1 MFRLVIVLMSVILIF
16 PTHSGENMFQSQK
29 NNLFNAIKT
38 NNEQAFS
45 ELLKADKSILESRNK
60 NDQTPLMYAIYQ
72 GNDFLAKQLILA
84 GADVNAQDNIKNTPF
99 LYAGAEGKLEIVKLA
114 LSHGAKFDIY
124 NRYGGT
130 ALIPAAEKGHLE
142 TVKLLANVPEFP
154 IDHVN
159 NLGWTALM
167 EAIVLSNGG
176 PTHTQIIKILLD
188 AGANPNIPDNQGI
201 SALEHAKKKGFKD
214 IIKLLENHQTNNN

>member
-16 PTHSGENMFQSQK
+16 PTLSGENMFQSQK

-45 ELLKADKSILESRNK
+45 ELLKADKGILESRNK

-72 GNDFLAKQLILA
+72 GNDSLAKQLILA

-99 LYAGAEGKLEIVKLA
+99 LYAGAEGKLELVKLA
-114 LSHGAKFDIY
+114 LNHDAKFDIY

-142 TVKLLANVPEFP
+142 TVKLLANVPGFP

-201 SALEHAKKKGFKD
+201 SALEHAKKRGFKD